1 MSTILAQRNKR
12 KLAIQYLSKKFN
24 EEMLE
29 SDKVVSLITFT
40 LKHIQLQKERLLKH
54 KKIREQNVLRRDRNR
69 WSYIKQSLSEKKSKE
84 CTVYQKVVLS
94 IYANK

>member
-29 SDKVVSLITFT
+29 SEMFASLITFA

-54 KKIREQNVLRRDRNR
+54 EKICEQNCGCLILDV
-69 WSYIKQSLSEKKSKE
+69 
-84 CTVYQKVVLS
+84 
-94 IYANK
+94 